1 MANALLFTCLF
12 SGVIYGIVIDGTF
25 WKIYAVLVALY
36 SIYVLV
42 QRDTKENPRRKTI
55 LISTWD
61 QPDDP
66 SAYVYNDYNMDNAIA
81 YLDKLNENNE
91 TNRIT
96 MTHLVGYASA
106 WGAYKMRR
114 DVGKLPYG
122 SFRRGKKIGI
132 TVLVDVGLGNDLVP
146 VTIQDGHKLTL

>member
-1 MANALLFTCLF
+1 MTNALLFTCLF
-12 SGVIYGIVIDGTF
+12 SGIIYGIAIDGTF
-25 WKIYAVLVALY
+25 WKIYGVLVALY
-36 SIYVLV
+36 SIWVLV
-42 QRDTKENPRRKTI
+42 QRDIKENPRRKTI

-66 SAYVYNDYNMDNAIA
+66 SAYVYNDYNMDKALA
-81 YLDKLNENNE
+81 YLDKLNENSDV
-91 TNRIT
+91 RIT

-122 SFRRGKKIGI
+122 SFKKSKKIGI
-132 TVLVDVGLGNDLVP
+132 TVLVDVGMGEDLVP
-146 VTIQDGHKLTL
+146 VTIHDGHKLTL

>member
-1 MANALLFTCLF
+1 MTNALLFTCLF
-12 SGVIYGIVIDGTF
+12 SGIIYGIAIDGTF
-25 WKIYAVLVALY
+25 WKIYGVLVALY
-36 SIYVLV
+36 SIFVLV

-55 LISTWD
+55 LIATWD

-66 SAYVYNDYNMDNAIA
+66 SAYVYNDYNMDKALA
-81 YLDKLNENNE
+81 YLDKLNENSE
-91 TNRIT
+91 VRIT

-122 SFRRGKKIGI
+122 SFKKSKKIGI
-132 TVLVDVGLGNDLVP
+132 TVLVDVGMGEDLVP
-146 VTIQDGHKLTL
+146 VTIHDGHKLTL